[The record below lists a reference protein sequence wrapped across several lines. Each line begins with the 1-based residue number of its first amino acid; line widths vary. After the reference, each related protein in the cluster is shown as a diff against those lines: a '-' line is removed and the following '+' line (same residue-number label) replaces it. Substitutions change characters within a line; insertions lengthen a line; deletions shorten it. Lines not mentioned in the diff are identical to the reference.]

1 MTIEIVIKHSDK
13 PDKKYMA
20 IIDDRKTI
28 HFGQKGASDMT
39 QHKSEDRKNRYIL
52 RHQKNERWDDIYTA
66 GFWAKNL
73 LWNKKTI
80 AESIRDTN
88 NRFKKI
94 NIRNKII

>member
-52 RHQKNERWDDIYTA
+52 RHQKNEDWNNIYTA
-66 GFWAKNL
+66 GFWSRWI
-73 LWNKKTI
+73 LWNKPSI
-80 AESIRDTN
+80 SESIRDTN
-88 NRFKKI
+88 NRLKNI
-94 NIRNKII
+94 NIKNKII